1 LHLLQIVAGG
11 KMGRFQ
17 IASCGGR
24 TRLRGAFA
32 RGAISV
38 VINIAARHGRLSEST
53 QVKITAKLEKMSRLF
68 ERLTSIEVTIDL
80 AHPEDPEIDLRV
92 SAEHKH
98 DFVAT
103 ERAGDLM
110 ATLDGAIHKIEQQ
123 LRRYKQKVQE
133 HRGPG
138 LRQQPVPEDED
149 SAPE

>member
-1 LHLLQIVAGG
+1 
-11 KMGRFQ
+11 M
-17 IASCGGR
+17 
-24 TRLRGAFA
+24 
-32 RGAISV
+32 
-38 VINIAARHGRLSEST
+38 VINIAARHGRLSEAT
-53 QVKITAKLEKMSRLF
+53 QEKITAKLEKMSRLF

-80 AHPEDPEIDLRV
+80 EHRDSTEIDLRV

-103 ERAGDLM
+103 EQGGDLM

-138 LRQQPVPEDED
+138 LRQQPVPESGAGE
-149 SAPE
+149 